1 MPTHEPT
8 HEPIDEPMNESLPEA
23 VDASGRG
30 GDDET
35 NEGRDPGVSTR
46 ATEAP
51 GERAMNRKP
60 ETTSAG
66 ADATKNVRRVR
77 ASDVLGPRGLL
88 LIEHE
93 GEVYTLR
100 LTRNNRLILTK

>member
-1 MPTHEPT
+1 
-8 HEPIDEPMNESLPEA
+8 
-23 VDASGRG
+23 
-30 GDDET
+30 
-35 NEGRDPGVSTR
+35 
-46 ATEAP
+46 
-51 GERAMNRKP
+51 MNRRP

-66 ADATKNVRRVR
+66 ADATKPVRRVR

>member
-1 MPTHEPT
+1 MPI
-8 HEPIDEPMNESLPEA
+8 HEPIHEPMNESLHESADEP
-23 VDASGRG
+23 GRDR

-35 NEGRDPGVSTR
+35 KDGRDPGASTPE
-46 ATEAP
+46 TEAP

-66 ADATKNVRRVR
+66 ADATKSVRRVR
-77 ASDVLGPRGLL
+77 ASEVLGPRGLL